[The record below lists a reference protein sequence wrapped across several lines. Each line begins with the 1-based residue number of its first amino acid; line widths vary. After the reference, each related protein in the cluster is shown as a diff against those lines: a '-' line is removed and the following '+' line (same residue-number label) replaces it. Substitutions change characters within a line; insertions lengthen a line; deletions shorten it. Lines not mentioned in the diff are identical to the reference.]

1 MSPPA
6 DSAAAPA
13 WIEAA
18 AGGVTIR
25 VHVQPGAARS
35 RIVGVHGEA
44 LKVAVQARPVEGAAN
59 RAVVAL
65 LAEALAVRPARVS
78 LAGGAQS
85 RAKRVAVDG
94 VDVATAWAR
103 LAPFVDKGRT
113 PD

>member
-1 MSPPA
+1 VSPPA
-6 DSAAAPA
+6 DSPGPPA
-13 WIEAA
+13 WIEAV
-18 AGGVTIR
+18 AGGVMIR
-25 VHVQPGAARS
+25 VHVQPGARRS
-35 RIVGVHGEA
+35 RIVGVHGDA

-65 LAEALAVRPARVS
+65 LAEALAVRPAQVS
-78 LAGGAQS
+78 LAGAQS

-103 LAPFVDKGRT
+103 LAPFVDKGGT